1 MVPNLL
7 EGLLG
12 LWLVWVAVL
21 DPALVDSHGWVIA
34 LSAIVLVLLG
44 LAAFRI
50 DYLKWPAVTDVV
62 LGLVLLVLY
71 FGTSIVSSG
80 TLTFW
85 MLFWSGCIAGIVS
98 LWSVFYRQ
106 GPEAMASGDTQS
118 NQPAQ

>member
-1 MVPNLL
+1 MVPSLL

-21 DPALVDSHGWVIA
+21 DPLLVDSHPWVIA
-34 LSAIVLVLLG
+34 LSATLLVLLG
-44 LAAFRI
+44 LTAYRI

-62 LGLVLLVLY
+62 LGIVLLILY

-80 TLTFW
+80 TFTFW

-98 LWSVFYRQ
+98 LWSVFYRH
-106 GPEAMASGDTQS
+106 ASETIVSADTPLGQ
-118 NQPAQ
+118 